1 MRKLSVCNKGL
12 YLRGLIC
19 SGDAALN
26 QSYLLFRLFTATL
39 LSLGVIWLTS
49 VLLMGSPVVEFLAA
63 SGLSVLLVVGL
74 VWPGRSGNCVLFD
87 SGSGLMDKLNQY
99 KNSVLGVAHEG

>member
-1 MRKLSVCNKGL
+1 MRKLSICNKGL
-12 YLRGLIC
+12 CLIRLVY
-19 SGDAALN
+19 SGAAALK
-26 QSYLLFRLFTATL
+26 QSYLLFRLFTAML

-63 SGLSVLLVVGL
+63 SGLSVLLVI
-74 VWPGRSGNCVLFD
+74 
-87 SGSGLMDKLNQY
+87 GLMDKLNQY

>member
-1 MRKLSVCNKGL
+1 LK
-12 YLRGLIC
+12 
-19 SGDAALN
+19 
-26 QSYLLFRLFTATL
+26 QSCLLFRLFTAML
-39 LSLGVIWLTS
+39 LSLGVIWLSS

-74 VWPGRSGNCVLFD
+74 
-87 SGSGLMDKLNQY
+87 MDKLNQY

>member
-1 MRKLSVCNKGL
+1 MK
-12 YLRGLIC
+12 
-19 SGDAALN
+19 
-26 QSYLLFRLFTATL
+26 QSCLLFRLFTAML

-74 VWPGRSGNCVLFD
+74 
-87 SGSGLMDKLNQY
+87 MDKLNQY

>member
-1 MRKLSVCNKGL
+1 MKALTDCNNWL
-12 YLRGLIC
+12 YLSRVVCAG
-19 SGDAALN
+19 GAALK
-26 QSYLLFRLFTATL
+26 QPYLLIRLFTAML

-63 SGLSVLLVVGL
+63 SGLSVLLVVDL

-99 KNSVLGVAHEG
+99 KSSVLGVAHEG